1 MLLGGLF
8 SELVDRRK
16 AKGKRYQLEPLLCGL
31 LLAILSGATSFRKME
46 AFLKV
51 RLEELNALFGTQWK
65 NAPSWVGIRKFLL
78 TIEVM
83 ELEAALRRQ
92 GQKKH
97 AKEQT
102 EQEQQQ
108 PGHYKL
114 IAIDGKAL
122 RGSAQKVHDIRAKQ
136 LVSLFAQD
144 DLMILGH
151 MEVADKSNEIPAA
164 QTLIQE
170 LSLQGCLL
178 TLDAL
183 HCQKKTLQLAKE
195 QGAEVLVQVKENQKS
210 LHLACTLAPK
220 YQACAEQ
227 HVSHDK
233 GHGRSEQRTV
243 SIYTPPLDCW
253 FGEEWQ
259 SLIKMAV
266 RVERQVSHKRRGK
279 QETSIE
285 TAWWISTVVL
295 SAEQFQD
302 AIRGH
307 WSIENQNHYVRDT
320 ALNEDACRI
329 REQPG
334 ILARLRSM
342 ALNCLRSNKVPSIS
356 RAIYTNS
363 LSFKH
368 VVAMAQ
374 CFN

>member
-1 MLLGGLF
+1 M
-8 SELVDRRK
+8 VDLRK
-16 AKGKRYQLEPLLCGL
+16 AKGKRYQFEPLLCGL
-31 LLAILSGATSFRKME
+31 LFAILSGATSFRKME
-46 AFLKV
+46 TFLKV

-65 NAPSWVGIRKFLL
+65 EAPTWVGIRQFLL
-78 TIEVM
+78 RIDVS
-83 ELEAALRRQ
+83 ELEAAVRRQ
-92 GQKKH
+92 GQKH
-97 AKEQT
+97 QSKEQT

-114 IAIDGKAL
+114 LAIDGKAL
-122 RGSAQKVHDIRAKQ
+122 RGSAQKVHGIRARQ
-136 LVSLFAQD
+136 LVSLFSQD

-151 MEVADKSNEIPAA
+151 IEVADKSNEIPAA
-164 QTLIQE
+164 QALIQE
-170 LSLQGCLL
+170 LRLQGCLL
-178 TLDAL
+178 TLDAM

-210 LHLACTLAPK
+210 LHLACTLVPK

-233 GHGRSEQRTV
+233 GHGRCEQRTV

-259 SLIKMAV
+259 SLVKMAV

-356 RAIYTNS
+356 RAIYANS

-374 CFN
+374 GFN

>member
-1 MLLGGLF
+1 MLLDGLF
-8 SELVDRRK
+8 SGMVDHRK
-16 AKGKRYQLEPLLCGL
+16 AKGKRYQFEPLLCGL
-31 LLAILSGATSFRKME
+31 LLAVLSGATSFRKME
-46 AFLKV
+46 TFLKL
-51 RLEELNALFGTQWK
+51 RLEDLNALFGTQWK
-65 NAPSWVGIRKFLL
+65 ESPTWVGIRKFLL
-78 TIEVM
+78 SIEAT
-83 ELEAALRRQ
+83 ELEAAVRRQ
-92 GQKKH
+92 GQKKRE
-97 AKEQT
+97 KEQAR
-102 EQEQQQ
+102 QEQQA
-108 PGHYKL
+108 GHYKL

-122 RGSAQKVHDIRAKQ
+122 RGSAQKVHDIRARQ

-151 MEVADKSNEIPAA
+151 MEVADKSNEIPAV

-170 LSLQGCLL
+170 LRLQGYLL
-178 TLDAL
+178 TLDAM
-183 HCQKKTLQLAKE
+183 HCQQKTLQLSKE
-195 QGAEVLVQVKENQKS
+195 QGAEVLVQVKENQRS
-210 LHLACTLAPK
+210 LHLACTLVPK

-227 HVSHDK
+227 HVSHNK

-253 FGEEWQ
+253 FGQEWQ
-259 SLIKMAV
+259 PLVKMAV
-266 RVERQVSHKRRGK
+266 RIERQVSHKRRGK

-295 SAEQFQD
+295 NAEQFQN

-320 ALNEDACRI
+320 AFNEDACRI
-329 REQPG
+329 RERPG

-342 ALNCLRSNKVPSIS
+342 ALNCLRRNKVPSIS
-356 RAIYTNS
+356 RAIYANS

-374 CFN
+374 GFN